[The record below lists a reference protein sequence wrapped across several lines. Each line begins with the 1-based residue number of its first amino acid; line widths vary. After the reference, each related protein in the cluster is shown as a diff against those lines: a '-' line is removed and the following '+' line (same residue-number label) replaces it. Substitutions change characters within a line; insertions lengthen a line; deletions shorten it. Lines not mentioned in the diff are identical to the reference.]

1 MFVKV
6 HFYKKAKKYNKN
18 MLTAK
23 FEKFL
28 LVLRLVT
35 DPSSSI
41 GCHKMFSIPKFC
53 LQPG

>member
-23 FEKFL
+23 SEKCLFVCFL
-28 LVLRLVT
+28 NWDL
-35 DPSSSI
+35 I
-41 GCHKMFSIPKFC
+41 
-53 LQPG
+53 LQIFAPILNN